1 MKIIDCFMFF
11 DEKMMLDIRLNIL
24 DEHVAHFVI
33 CEATFNHK
41 GELKPLNF
49 NINDYS
55 KFKDKITYI
64 VLDKQP
70 ENLRQIKDDDSINI
84 KNSKILDNAVT
95 RENYQRNYL
104 STQLGNFSDDDLI
117 LINDLDEIP
126 NLNKFKYNNK
136 ISIFKQ
142 KMFYYKLNLIQPNF
156 TWYGSKICKKKYLK
170 SPQWLRN
177 IKSKKYPLWR
187 VDSFF
192 SHKKYHNID
201 LIEEGGW
208 HFTNIKSVEKIE
220 HKMKSFLHH
229 LEFEKSGLKKEDL
242 KKMIYD
248 KKIIYNH
255 NIDQKGYKWSDKT
268 TLENINNDLLPS
280 YIVKNM
286 SKFKEWLD

>member
-24 DEHVAHFVI
+24 DQHVTHFVI
-33 CEATFNHK
+33 CEATYNHK
-41 GELKPLNF
+41 GEAKPLNF
-49 NINDYS
+49 NINDYA
-55 KFKDKITYI
+55 KFKNKITYI

-70 ENLRQIKDDDSINI
+70 KNLRKIDEGDSINE
-84 KNSKILDNAVT
+84 KNSKILDNAVF

-104 STQLGNFSDDDLI
+104 VTQLNGFSDNDLI

-126 NLNKFKYNNK
+126 NLENFKYKNK

-142 KMFYYKLNLIQPNF
+142 KMFYYKLNLSQPNF
-156 TWYGSKICKKKYLK
+156 IWYGSKICKKKHLK

-177 IKSKKYPLWR
+177 IKSRKYPLWR
-187 VDSFF
+187 LDAFF
-192 SHKKYHNID
+192 SKKKYFDID
-201 LIEEGGW
+201 LIDDGGW

-229 LEFEKSGLKKEDL
+229 LEYEKSGLKKDDL
-242 KKMIYD
+242 KKMIYE

-255 NIDQKGYKWSDKT
+255 NIDQKGYKWSDT
-268 TLENINNDLLPS
+268 TKLENINKNFLPK
-280 YIVKNM
+280 YIIKNIN
-286 SKFKEWLD
+286 KFKEWLD